1 MASQSVAADLTSAAT
16 GDCAWRPTQYKSI
29 YMRQH
34 RYSVRV
40 RGAYHGSFGT
50 LAEALN
56 TLESLGEDVVQDRSK
71 REDIKN
77 YLERAKIYFE
87 WVASS
92 HVFVWC
98 VCVSVERPRDLNSI
112 TFGGCICK
120 MSGSCHKTQPVIKR
134 CDQII

>member
-1 MASQSVAADLTSAAT
+1 MHVSNLLISFSGTSVLFLFCNNSRAYDYGIAERCRRLDHTAT
-16 GDCAWRPTQYKSI
+16 GNCAWRPTQYKSI

-34 RYSVRV
+34 RHSVRV

-77 YLERAKIYFE
+77 YLEREPRFTSNGWPAVMFLFG
-87 WVASS
+87 A
-92 HVFVWC
+92 FVC
-98 VCVSVERPRDLNSI
+98 
-112 TFGGCICK
+112 
-120 MSGSCHKTQPVIKR
+120 Q
-134 CDQII
+134 